1 MGEPRYSLG
10 DFRLHLDPDIEAEIA
25 RIQLGRLRE
34 IMLQPNW
41 ALFQSSDLDRMLRQP
56 LPPPPPPAFPRGAGP
71 ATPRAGQVGDLLGAV
86 WKLPFVQQAATRLEF
101 DVSRQFWRGWN
112 SSTTG
117 ERALIITQG
126 LVIGG
131 GALTGVLS
139 HSPTRVQ
146 VLNFLSGK
154 DIPVPG
160 LRGLSVQLRHNS
172 AIGDYGGVL
181 TFDLAPYV
189 FR

>member
-10 DFRLHLDPDIEAEIA
+10 DFRLHLDPQIQAEIA
-25 RIQLGRLRE
+25 RIQSGRLRG

-41 ALFQSSDLDRMLRQP
+41 AAFRSSDLDRILQQP

-71 ATPRAGQVGDLLGAV
+71 ATPRAGQIGDLLGAV
-86 WKLPFVQQAATRLEF
+86 WRLPFVQQAVTRLEY
-101 DVSRQFWRGWN
+101 DVSRRFLLGWN
-112 SSTTG
+112 RATTA
-117 ERALIITQG
+117 ERALVVTQAI
-126 LVIGG
+126 VVSG

-139 HSPTRVQ
+139 NNPTRVQ
-146 VLNFLSGK
+146 VLDFLSGK

-172 AIGDYGGVL
+172 AIGDYGGML
-181 TFDLAPYV
+181 TFDLSTYV

>member
-1 MGEPRYSLG
+1 MGDPRYSLG

-25 RIQLGRLRE
+25 LIQRGRLQA

-56 LPPPPPPAFPRGAGP
+56 LPPAPPPAFPRGAGP
-71 ATPRAGQVGDLLGAV
+71 ATPRAAEIGDLLGAV
-86 WKLPFVQQAATRLEF
+86 WRLPFVQQAATRLAY
-101 DVSRQFWRGWN
+101 DASRQFQRGWN
-112 SSTTG
+112 RATPG
-117 ERALIITQG
+117 ERALVVTQAI
-126 LVIGG
+126 VMGG

-139 HSPTRVQ
+139 HGPTRAR
-146 VLNFLSGK
+146 VLDFVSGM

-160 LRGLSVQLRHNS
+160 LQGLSVQLRHNS
-172 AIGDYGGVL
+172 ARGDYGGML